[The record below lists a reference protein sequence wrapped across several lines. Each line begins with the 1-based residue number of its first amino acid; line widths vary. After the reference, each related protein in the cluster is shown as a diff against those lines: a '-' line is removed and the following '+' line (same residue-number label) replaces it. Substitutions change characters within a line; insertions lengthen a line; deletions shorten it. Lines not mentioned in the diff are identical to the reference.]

1 MYFPYLRGRQF
12 ELIALRELVAV
23 LSPHI
28 IPIIEPVKLSA
39 TLISTIKCFEEQK
52 KKMAVIVNPQVGD
65 FDSAI
70 GDKKNG
76 TLKEQFITNAES
88 PAVIKTCILNRNSEK
103 ILQELLRSGV
113 APETLITVCNNKD
126 YIPVYEN
133 IFKKEKPQYNLISD
147 ESTFRRRIRDN
158 LVLLSDKFKKKSR
171 NSDYVANIDEPFSDD
186 HLYYREDG
194 YIGFSDYS
202 IIGDEYTESGFAPY
216 AVAIHIVYFD
226 DSNGLRIRHFVSDT
240 NDDISDPAKKFA
252 EAVGKLVDWNRERR
266 LDTLGIKVL
275 EAAYQNESYPG
286 LGTVK
291 KLSIMHHLELMG
303 QHLDRVTAK

>member
-12 ELIALRELVAV
+12 ELIALRELVTV

-28 IPIIEPVKLSA
+28 IPIIEPVKLST
-39 TLISTIKCFEEQK
+39 TLISTIKCFEAK
-52 KKMAVIVNPQVGD
+52 KKQLAVTVNPQVGD
-65 FDSAI
+65 FDAAI

-76 TLKEQFITNAES
+76 KLKEQFLTIAES
-88 PAVIKTCILNRNSEK
+88 PAVIKACILNENSEE
-103 ILQELLRSGV
+103 ILQELLSNGV
-113 APETLITVCNNKD
+113 APETLITICNNKD

-133 IFKKEKPQYNLISD
+133 VFLKRKPQYNLISD
-147 ESTFRRRIRDN
+147 ESTFRRRIRDHR
-158 LVLLSDKFKKKSR
+158 VLLSDKFKKKSR
-171 NSDYVANIDEPFSDD
+171 NSDYADNKDEPFSDD
-186 HLYYREDG
+186 HLYYSDDG

-202 IIGDEYTESGFAPY
+202 IIGDEYIESGFAPY

-226 DSNGLRIRHFVSDT
+226 DNYGLRIRHFVSDT

-252 EAVGKLVDWNRERR
+252 EAVGKLVEWNRAKQ
-266 LDTLGIKVL
+266 LDTQGIKIL
-275 EAAYQNESYPG
+275 EAAYHNESYPG

-303 QHLDRVTAK
+303 QYLDRVPAK